1 MKILIVT
8 ETFLPSTDGI
18 VTRLTACIRWLHR
31 DGHEVRIVA
40 PDLGIEEFDGAIV
53 KGVPAYAFPFYRS
66 KKFAFPNRVVKK
78 YMADFEP
85 DVVHVVNPAVVGYSG
100 VNYAK
105 SLNLPLIASY
115 HTNIPQYMAYYKL
128 GKLNW
133 LMWWFMKK
141 MHNKADLNLCTSQ
154 TVLKELTEKG
164 FERMQVW
171 KRGVDTE
178 QFHPEHYTADMR
190 ARLSSGQNDTIL
202 LLYVGR
208 LAAEKEIEKIRDVL
222 TESHR
227 FSLAIV
233 GDGPHR
239 IELEKHFKDTRTV
252 FTGFMHGEELAS
264 AYASAD
270 AFVFPSTTETLGL
283 VIMEAMASGL
293 PVVAAE
299 SGPTKEQLADR
310 RNGLLYNSNDPK
322 SFKDTIQQL
331 EDPDFRQQLA
341 QQAVADVAELGW
353 AAAAEQIRDLY
364 SQLAEVKNG
373 DSYQAIE

>member
-1 MKILIVT
+1 MKIMIVT

-31 DGHEVRIVA
+31 DGHEVQIIA
-40 PDLGIEEFDGAIV
+40 PDLGIYEFDGAPV
-53 KGVPAYAFPFYRS
+53 KGVPAFAFPFYRS
-66 KKFAFPNRVVKK
+66 KKFAFPNRIVKK
-78 YMADFEP
+78 YMADFDP
-85 DVVHVVNPAVVGYSG
+85 DIVHVVNPAVVGYSG
-100 VNYAK
+100 VTYAK
-105 SLNLPLIASY
+105 NLDIPLIASY
-115 HTNIPQYMAYYKL
+115 HTHIPQYMSYYRL

-141 MHNKADLNLCTSQ
+141 MHNQADLNLCTSQ
-154 TVLKELTEKG
+154 TVLEELTEKG

-178 QFHPEHYTADMR
+178 QFHPKQFSTDMR
-190 ARLSSGQNDTIL
+190 STLSGGQQDKIL

-208 LAAEKEIEKIRDVL
+208 LAAEKEIEKIRDIL
-222 TESHR
+222 MESDR
-227 FSLAIV
+227 FCLALV

-239 IELEKHFKDTRTV
+239 KQLEKYFAGTRTV
-252 FTGFMHGEELAS
+252 FTGFIHGQKLAS
-264 AYASAD
+264 AFASSD

-299 SGPTKEQLADR
+299 SGPTKEQVTDR
-310 RNGLLYNSNDPK
+310 RNGLLYNSQDPE
-322 SFKDTIQQL
+322 SFKDTIRQL
-331 EDPDFRQQLA
+331 EDGSFRRQLA
-341 QQAVADVAELGW
+341 QQAVAEVAELGW

-364 SQLAEVKNG
+364 RQVAEAKAA
-373 DSYQAIE
+373 DSFEAAE

>member
-1 MKILIVT
+1 MKIMIVT

-18 VTRLTACIRWLHR
+18 VTRLTACIRWLHQ
-31 DGHEVRIVA
+31 DGHEIQIIA
-40 PDLGIEEFDGAIV
+40 PDLGVKEFDGAIV
-53 KGVPAYAFPFYRS
+53 RGVPAYAFPFYRS
-66 KKFAFPNRVVKK
+66 KKFAFPNRIVKK
-78 YMADFEP
+78 YMAEFDP
-85 DVVHVVNPAVVGYSG
+85 DIVHVVNPAVVGYSG

-105 SLNLPLIASY
+105 NLDIPLIASY

-128 GKLNW
+128 GKLDW

-141 MHNKADLNLCTSQ
+141 MHNKADLNLCTSH
-154 TVLKELTEKG
+154 TVLEELKDKG

-178 QFHPEHYTADMR
+178 RFNPRHYTRDMR
-190 ARLSSGQNDTIL
+190 LKLAGGQEDKIL

-208 LAAEKEIEKIRDVL
+208 LSAEKEIEKIRDVL
-222 TESHR
+222 TVSDR
-227 FSLAIV
+227 YCLAIV

-239 IELEKHFKDTRTV
+239 KELENHFSGTRTV
-252 FTGFMHGEELAS
+252 FTGFIHGDELAS
-264 AYASAD
+264 AFASAD

-299 SGPTKEQLADR
+299 SGPTKEQVTDR
-310 RNGLLYNSNDPK
+310 RNGLLYDSTDPE
-322 SFKDTIQQL
+322 SFKKIIRLL
-331 EDPDFRQQLA
+331 EDSSFRNQLA
-341 QQAVADVAELGW
+341 KQAVADVAELGW

-364 SQLAEVKNG
+364 SQIVEAKAVNP
-373 DSYQAIE
+373 YQAAE